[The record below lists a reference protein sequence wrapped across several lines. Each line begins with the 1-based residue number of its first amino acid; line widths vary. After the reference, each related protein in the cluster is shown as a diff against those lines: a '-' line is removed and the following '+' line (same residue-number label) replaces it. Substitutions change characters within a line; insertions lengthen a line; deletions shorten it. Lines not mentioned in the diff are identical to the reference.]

1 MGFAFICEGDTT
13 THGGR
18 VVGCNVAN
26 TVHGR
31 AIALLGDMV
40 TCPRCGGIYPIVSVK
55 RELNMTFGD
64 RPIATDGDKTAC
76 GATLIA
82 SQGFATVAPTSGAA
96 GGNSIGGGKSVVPQ
110 SMSRG
115 PDNLY
120 RGRFQVFD
128 ETTGK
133 PIANHPYVL
142 QTADDRTISGQT
154 DADGYTQW
162 HEANTAGSL
171 QFSAESTQGPGEGGV
186 L

>member
-18 VVGCNVAN
+18 VVGCNTAN

-40 TCPRCGGIYPIVSVK
+40 TCPRCGGIFPIVSVK

-82 SQGFATVAPTSGAA
+82 SQGVATVAPTA
-96 GGNSIGGGKSVVPQ
+96 GQGSSVGGGKSVIPQPIVPQ
-110 SMSRG
+110 NG
-115 PDNLY
+115 PY
-120 RGRFQVFD
+120 RGRFQLVD
-128 ETTGK
+128 DATRRPIPNHAYTVTSADGGTIQGTTDASGYTDWLNSHQ
-133 PIANHPYVL
+133 ASSLTFNHP
-142 QTADDRTISGQT
+142 
-154 DADGYTQW
+154 DAGGPFGN
-162 HEANTAGSL
+162 EA
-171 QFSAESTQGPGEGGV
+171 
-186 L
+186 

>member
-64 RPIATDGDKTAC
+64 RPIATDG
-76 GATLIA
+76 
-82 SQGFATVAPTSGAA
+82 
-96 GGNSIGGGKSVVPQ
+96 
-110 SMSRG
+110 
-115 PDNLY
+115 
-120 RGRFQVFD
+120 
-128 ETTGK
+128 
-133 PIANHPYVL
+133 
-142 QTADDRTISGQT
+142 
-154 DADGYTQW
+154 
-162 HEANTAGSL
+162 
-171 QFSAESTQGPGEGGV
+171 
-186 L
+186 